1 MIGCLTET
9 TTCVEAKPL
18 VSNQSVVQAE
28 IFIFLLE
35 INFWSNFLLRFG
47 LHFCFFNSLYMIN
60 VFSSNLPIM
69 LGLSYPY

>member
-18 VSNQSVVQAE
+18 VSNQNVVIAE

-35 INFWSNFLLRFG
+35 INFWSNFWVTFLVL
-47 LHFCFFNSLYMIN
+47 FNSL
-60 VFSSNLPIM
+60 
-69 LGLSYPY
+69 